1 MSSERILIVGP
12 SWVGDMVMAQSLFI
26 EQSNRFPGC
35 SIDVLA
41 PAWSLPVIARMPQVR
56 DGLVADV
63 AHGEFALGKRRKIG
77 HQLRDNDYTRAIV
90 LPRSFKSALVP
101 WFASIPRRTGF
112 RGEMRFGLL
121 TDIREL
127 DRTQLDQTVLRF
139 VALGREP
146 GDCPDKVPF
155 PELSVSTED
164 QGRLIS
170 ELALPADRPAV
181 ALLPG
186 AEYGPAKCWPLAHYT
201 ELARLLDGIGYSVW
215 VMGSDKDK
223 AAGDAIA
230 AGGPAINLC
239 GKTGLADAIDLLAHC
254 EHAVSNDSGLM
265 HIAAAVGTCIHAMY
279 GSSTPAYTPPLTDN
293 AVIHYL
299 GLECSPC
306 FERDCP
312 LQHLNCLRNI
322 TAKSVFDGV
331 VQHSVNN

>member
-1 MSSERILIVGP
+1 VSSERILVVGP

-26 EQSNRFPGC
+26 EQANRFPGC

-56 DGLVADV
+56 AGVVADV

-77 HQLRDNDYTRAIV
+77 HQLRDNHYTRAIV

-127 DRTQLDQTVLRF
+127 DRTKLDQTVKRF
-139 VALGREP
+139 VVLGREP
-146 GDCPDKVPF
+146 GDYPENVPF
-155 PELSVSTED
+155 PELAVSAEN
-164 QGRLIS
+164 QERLIS
-170 ELALPADRPAV
+170 ELALSDDRPAV

-186 AEYGPAKCWPLAHYT
+186 AEYGPAKCWPLENYS
-201 ELARLLDGIGYSVW
+201 ELSRMLDGIGCSVW

-230 AGGPAINLC
+230 NDGPAINLC

-254 EHAVSNDSGLM
+254 EHAISNDSGLM
-265 HIAAAVGTCIHAMY
+265 HIAAAVGTCTHAIY
-279 GSSTPAYTPPLTDN
+279 GSSTPTYTPPLTDN

-312 LQHLNCLRNI
+312 LQHLNCLRGI
-322 TAKSVFDGV
+322 TVQAVFDGV
-331 VQHSVNN
+331 AEHSKSR